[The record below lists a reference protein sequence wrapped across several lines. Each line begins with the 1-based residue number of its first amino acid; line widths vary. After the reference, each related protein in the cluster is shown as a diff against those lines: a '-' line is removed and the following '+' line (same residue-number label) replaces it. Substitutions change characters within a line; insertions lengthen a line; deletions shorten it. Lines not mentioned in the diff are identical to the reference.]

1 MKKKN
6 ISIIVL
12 LLLLIISCNKPNEK
26 KSETEIKKIDLKELL
41 SKSGNYWYVYDMDS
55 ISNKFILTINCW
67 KFFKDG
73 SLEAGWFFDDSLNR
87 DFNSIAGHKIFPESW
102 NCSTDN
108 KTLYLGENWWKYD
121 INKVIEDTIYCVKN
135 GKEVLLI
142 NWGEKHI
149 NIVDT
154 LELDRFEKY

>member
-1 MKKKN
+1 MQKITSYN
-6 ISIIVL
+6 D
-12 LLLLIISCNKPNEK
+12 
-26 KSETEIKKIDLKELL
+26 KSEVNLNELL
-41 SKSGNYWYVYDMDS
+41 CSSGNYWYVYDIDS
-55 ISNKFILTINCW
+55 VSNKFILTINCW

-73 SLEAGWFFDDSLNR
+73 KLEAGWFYDDSLSR

-102 NCSTDN
+102 NCSKDN
-108 KTLYLGENWWKYD
+108 KTLYLGDNWWKYD
-121 INKVIEDTIYCVKN
+121 INKVIEDTIYCVMN

-154 LELDRFEKY
+154 IEYNRFNPF